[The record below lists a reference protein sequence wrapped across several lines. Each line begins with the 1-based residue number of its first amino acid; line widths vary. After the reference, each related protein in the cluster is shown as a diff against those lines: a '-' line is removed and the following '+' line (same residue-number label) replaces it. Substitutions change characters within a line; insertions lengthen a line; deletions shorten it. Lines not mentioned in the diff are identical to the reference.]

1 MKAYPWCA
9 VLVALAIQLEPGRT
23 LAADFDLVIANGRV
37 VDGTG
42 SPWFRADVGVRGDRI
57 AAIGD
62 LSASSA
68 GRRIDVNGQTVAPG
82 FIDMLGQSELTLL
95 IDPRNESKIRQGITT
110 EVTGEGQ
117 SAAPMND
124 AWIAESK
131 PWLDKYGLIVDWT
144 DLEGY
149 WRRLREARPAV
160 NLATFVGAAQVRG
173 VVLGLGDVQPTPEQ
187 LALMEAEVEK
197 GMRQGALGV
206 SAALIY
212 PPGSY
217 ARTPEL
223 VALARAA
230 ARHGGVYVT
239 HIRGEGDDV
248 LKALEEAIT
257 IGREARIPVEVWH
270 LKVAGRKNWGRMKQV
285 IARIE
290 RARAEGIDIAANV
303 YPYVASSNNL
313 SADVPEWAQAGGV
326 ADMIRRFHDPKDRPR
341 ILNEIRRGFREGTP
355 PRDILLVSC
364 VNPALVGYMGHRLDD
379 VAREMRKPPEEALL
393 AIVEAD
399 RGQTLRVDFAMS
411 EPDVVLAMRQPW
423 VSFDTDASGQATDGP
438 FAKDGTHPRAFG
450 TMPRIL
456 GRYVR
461 EQRVMTLEEAVRKMT
476 SLPAQRMHLLDRGI
490 LRPGMAAD
498 VAVFDTA
505 RIRDVAT
512 FEDPL
517 RYAEGVSFV
526 VVNGKVVLDSG
537 VMTGERPGRPLP
549 AVPSRPGT
557 SSADPV
563 RQSPHLYTVR
573 LENDRVRVLEYRLKP
588 GEKEPVHSHPPGVVL
603 YLSDAVFGAMGPDGK
618 PFETKVNNGQ
628 VSWREFT
635 THDAN
640 NVGTTEAHAYAVEL
654 KQNCA
659 R

>member
-1 MKAYPWCA
+1 MKPSTAHA
-9 VLVALAIQLEPGRT
+9 ALLALALPLQAGGA

-42 SPWFRADVGVRGDRI
+42 APWFRADLGIRGDRI

-62 LSASSA
+62 LSRVGAV
-68 GRRIDVNGQTVAPG
+68 RRIDAGGLAVAPG
-82 FIDMLGQSELTLL
+82 FIDMLGQSELSLL
-95 IDPRNESKIRQGITT
+95 VDPRDESKVRQGITT
-110 EVTGEGQ
+110 EVTGEGL

-124 AWIAESK
+124 ALIAESR
-131 PWLDKYGLIVDWT
+131 PWLDKYGLTVDWT

-149 WRRLREARPAV
+149 WRRLQDARPAV
-160 NLATFVGAAQVRG
+160 NLATFVGAASVRS

-187 LALMEAEVEK
+187 LLRMEAEVEK
-197 GMRQGALGV
+197 AMRHGALGI
-206 SAALIY
+206 SSALIY

-239 HIRGEGDDV
+239 HVRGEGDDV
-248 LKALEEAIT
+248 LKALEETIA

-303 YPYVASSNNL
+303 YPYVASSNGL

-326 ADMIRRFHDPKDRPR
+326 DEMIRRFRDPADRRR
-341 ILNEIRRGFREGTP
+341 ILKEIRTGFRRDTP
-355 PRDILLVSC
+355 PHDILLVSC
-364 VNPALVGYMGHRLDD
+364 VNPALAGYMGRRLDD
-379 VAREMRKPPEEALL
+379 VAREMRRPPEEALL
-393 AIVEAD
+393 DIVEAD
-399 RGQTLRVDFAMS
+399 RGQTMRVDFRMS

-423 VSFDTDASGQATDGP
+423 VSFDTDAQGQATDGP
-438 FAKDGTHPRAFG
+438 FAKDLTHPRAFG

-461 EQRVMTLEEAVRKMT
+461 EQKVMTLEEAVRKMT
-476 SLPAQRMHLLDRGI
+476 SLPAQRVHLLDRGI

-498 VAVFDTA
+498 VVVFDPA
-505 RIRDVAT
+505 RIRDLAT

-517 RYAEGVSFV
+517 RYSEGVSFV
-526 VVNGKVVLDSG
+526 VVNGKVVLDGG
-537 VMTGERPGRPLP
+537 VMTGERPGKPLTP
-549 AVPSRPGT
+549 HGNQAAAPVTEAAGT
-557 SSADPV
+557 SP
-563 RQSPHLYTVR
+563 
-573 LENDRVRVLEYRLKP
+573 
-588 GEKEPVHSHPPGVVL
+588 
-603 YLSDAVFGAMGPDGK
+603 
-618 PFETKVNNGQ
+618 
-628 VSWREFT
+628 
-635 THDAN
+635 
-640 NVGTTEAHAYAVEL
+640 
-654 KQNCA
+654 
-659 R
+659 